1 MESWRWQSGIMAAG
15 VVELRHG
22 DSGEDIS
29 HATLASGLVFLFGLS
44 PPDHFSLLLADTI
57 IGNSIRN

>member
-1 MESWRWQSGIMAAG
+1 MGSWQSGIMAVG

-44 PPDHFSLLLADTI
+44 PPDHVTLLFS
-57 IGNSIRN
+57 